1 MGSLPKSFNDLI
13 STANKPVLV
22 DFYADWCA
30 PCKMVSPIIQNLAK
44 EYSGKI
50 ITVKIN
56 IDKKQQI
63 ASQFQ
68 VQSIPTIMM
77 FYKGKT
83 LFRLTGAQPYAII
96 HEILVFIPRN
106 SPAQLKA
113 TF

>member
-13 STANKPVLV
+13 NTSNKPVLV

-56 IDKKQQI
+56 IDNEFVKANIKTKKLNNAVKI
-63 ASQFQ
+63 AN
-68 VQSIPTIMM
+68 SILEVC
-77 FYKGKT
+77 K
-83 LFRLTGAQPYAII
+83 
-96 HEILVFIPRN
+96 VFNKLPIQMD
-106 SPAQLKA
+106 SL
-113 TF
+113 